1 VDADAPTPGEGDD
14 LQPIE
19 RLLLRRE
26 TVAAMLDISVRGV
39 DRLGSLGELRRI
51 PVLGTSRIPYADVID
66 YVRRQALLAESTAA
80 ADEEAS

>member
-1 VDADAPTPGEGDD
+1 MDADAPPGDGFP
-14 LQPIE
+14 QPIE

-66 YVRRQALLAESTAA
+66 YVRRQALLAESAA
-80 ADEEAS
+80 AAAEEAS